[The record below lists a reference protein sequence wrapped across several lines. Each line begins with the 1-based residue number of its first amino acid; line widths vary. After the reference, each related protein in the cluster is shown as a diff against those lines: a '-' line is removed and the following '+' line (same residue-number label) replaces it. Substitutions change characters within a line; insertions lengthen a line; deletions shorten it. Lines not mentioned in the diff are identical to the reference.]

1 MASRNQLSREEFDR
15 LREKLGVDG
24 EPAYLDELFTQ
35 VRGVF
40 MMADNIR
47 AIDVSGA
54 EPDMAFIP
62 PTD

>member
-1 MASRNQLSREEFDR
+1 MASPNQLSREEFDR

-40 MMADNIR
+40 MMADKIR

>member
-24 EPAYLDELFTQ
+24 EPDYLDELFTQ

-40 MMADNIR
+40 MMADSIR

>member
-1 MASRNQLSREEFDR
+1 MASQNQLSREEFDR

-24 EPAYLDELFTQ
+24 EPDYLDELYTQ
-35 VRGVF
+35 VRGVY
-40 MMADNIR
+40 MMAESIR

-62 PTD
+62 PPN

>member
-1 MASRNQLSREEFDR
+1 M
-15 LREKLGVDG
+15 REKLGVDG

-40 MMADNIR
+40 MMADSIR
-47 AIDVSGA
+47 AIDVSGV